1 MPQLLEKSFDND
13 NTLEKINSKEGHM
26 NKDIIERV
34 ETNHS
39 LCYSAV

>member
-1 MPQLLEKSFDND
+1 MPQLLEKPFDND
-13 NTLEKINSKEGHM
+13 KTLKKINSKEEQM